1 MKTIQ
6 NTKGCFDDEWKMSAS
21 IQTKS
26 DTILTSII
34 APILTMLLFA
44 YVIGGAMQTS
54 ETSYVNFIV
63 PGSFCNASD
72 SVPLPRDCRLFRYK
86 KRNPLERFCTMP
98 VKTLFHLNWAYWELL

>member
-6 NTKGCFDDEWKMSAS
+6 TLKDVLTMSGRCLLLS
-21 IQTKS
+21 KRNP

-63 PGSFCNASD
+63 PGSFCNARTVCRYHAIAVCSD
-72 SVPLPRDCRLFRYK
+72 IKAESWSASAPCL
-86 KRNPLERFCTMP
+86 
-98 VKTLFHLNWAYWELL
+98 